1 MFERVDPA
9 LDIVK
14 LEHGVLE
21 FWERSRAFEKL
32 RELRRG
38 QPPWSF
44 LDGPITA
51 NNPMGVHHA
60 WGRTYKDAYNRYFA
74 MNGHELRYQ
83 NGFDCQGLWVEVE
96 VEKEFGFKN
105 KREIEAYGLEQ
116 FINAC
121 KARVLKY
128 AAVQTKQSVRLGM
141 WMDWD
146 NSYFTMSDENN
157 YAIWG
162 FLKKCHEQGLLY
174 KGMDAMPWCPRCGTG
189 ISEQERKEG
198 YKKVDD
204 TAVFARFPV
213 ANVPPHHTTGE
224 PEFLLVWTTTPWT
237 LPANVA
243 CAVNK
248 DLKYACVRQAGAIYY
263 LSADCLHVLKER
275 GPYEVLETIDGWD
288 LSGHHYSGPF
298 DELNLVADHRVI
310 IWDEVSA
317 TEGTGIVH
325 IAPGCGKED
334 FELGKT
340 YDLKVVA
347 PINEEGVYYPGY
359 GFLEGRKAQEV
370 TDAVLDSLREKGFY
384 YKRER
389 YSHDYPHCWRC
400 GTALLFRAV
409 SEWYINMKWRDR
421 IKAVVD
427 QARWIP
433 EWGRDQEHDWLN
445 NMGDWM
451 ISKKRYWGL
460 ALPIFPCACG
470 HVDVIGS
477 KEELQARAVE
487 GWAEFEGNS
496 PHRPWVDRVK
506 IACSKCG
513 LTISRIPDV
522 GNPWLDAG
530 IVAYSTT
537 KYFSDREYWKK
548 WVPADL
554 VLESFP
560 GQFRNWFY
568 ALLAM
573 STMMEDLPPFKAL
586 VGYALV
592 KDEKGEEMH
601 KSKGNAIWFDDAADS
616 MGADVMRWIYCRQTL
631 TSNLLFGPNV
641 ADQTK
646 RKFFRTWWNVYSFF
660 VQYANADG
668 FDASA
673 PIVPFGERPDID
685 RWLLSKLNALVAE
698 GPHIGAFDIAHLVR
712 ATEDF
717 VEDLSNW
724 YVRRN
729 RRRFWRARSADD
741 RDKLAA
747 YQTLYETLV
756 TLTKLL
762 APLVP
767 FTCEAMYQNLVRGVN
782 PQAPESVH
790 HCDYPKPND
799 ETDAAVMT
807 HMDVALRVVKLALS
821 LREARKIRVRQ
832 PLSRLSVAPRNKEE
846 VAALQRYEA
855 VILDELNIKKLEV
868 VPDAAALVDYKVR
881 ENRKALGPRFGKRL
895 GLVGKALAVLDPASV
910 ARAVQAGKEVTL
922 TVEAETVVLQ
932 ADDIFVEQQTRQGM
946 AAAEDG
952 GLVVALDLEITP
964 ELKLE
969 GLARDMVRNIQ
980 ELRKTVGLDISD
992 RITIVYQTA
1001 APSLDEVFR
1010 TFGDYIGG
1018 ETLAVRVEAGPVADG
1033 HEIQLGDAAVQ
1044 VKVQKAG

>member
-21 FWERSRAFEKL
+21 FWERSSAFEKL

-60 WGRTYKDAYNRYFA
+60 WGRTYKDLYNRYFA

-96 VEKEFGFKN
+96 VEKGLGFKS
-105 KREIEAYGLEQ
+105 KRDIEAYGLEK
-116 FINAC
+116 FINEC
-121 KARVLKY
+121 KARVNKY
-128 AAVQTKQSVRLGM
+128 AAVQTKQSIRLGM

-157 YAIWG
+157 YAIWH
-162 FLKKCHEQGLLY
+162 FLKKCHQQGLLY

-198 YKKVDD
+198 YKRVDD
-204 TAVFARFPV
+204 TAIFARFPLIG
-213 ANVPPHHTTGE
+213 ADRE
-224 PEFLLVWTTTPWT
+224 YLLVWTTTPWT

-243 CAVNK
+243 CAVNPL
-248 DLKYACVRQAGAIYY
+248 LKYARVRQHGDVYY
-263 LSADCLHVLKER
+263 LSADCLHVLKEK
-275 GPYEVLETIDGWD
+275 GAYEVLAEIVGEELVGRTYD
-288 LSGHHYSGPF
+288 GPF
-298 DELNLVADHRVI
+298 DELPVGAKAKEGHRVI
-310 IWDEVSA
+310 PWSEVAA

-334 FELGKT
+334 FQLGKELG
-340 YDLKVVA
+340 LPVLA
-347 PINEEGVYYPGY
+347 PTNEEGIYYPGY
-359 GFLEGRKAQEV
+359 GPFEGKQAHQVAEMVQEW
-370 TDAVLDSLREKGFY
+370 LREKGLY
-384 YKRER
+384 YKRET

-400 GTALLFRAV
+400 GTQLLFRAV

-421 IKAVVD
+421 IARVVD
-427 QARWIP
+427 QAKWIP
-433 EWGRDQEHDWLN
+433 EWGHDQEHDWLK

-460 ALPIFPCACG
+460 ALPIFPCSCG
-470 HVDVIGS
+470 HFEVMGS
-477 KEELQARAVE
+477 KEELKARAVE
-487 GWAEFEGNS
+487 GWVEFEGNS

-506 IACSKCG
+506 IACEKCG
-513 LTISRIPDV
+513 DKVSRIPDV

-537 KYFSDREYWKK
+537 NYFQDKEYWKK
-548 WVPADL
+548 WIPADL

-573 STMMEDLPPFKAL
+573 STMMEDVTPFKTL

-616 MGADVMRWIYCRQTL
+616 MGADVMRWIYSKQTL
-631 TSNLLFGPNV
+631 TSNLNFGPTV

-668 FDASA
+668 FD
-673 PIVPFGERPDID
+673 PKTPPVPFAERPDID
-685 RWLLSKLNALVAE
+685 RWLLTRLNTLLGE
-698 GPHIGAFDIAHLVR
+698 MKHIGEFDAATAAR
-712 ATEDF
+712 AAEDF

-729 RRRFWRARSADD
+729 RRRFWRARAADD

-747 YQTLYETLV
+747 YQTLHETLV
-756 TLTKLL
+756 TLCKAL
-762 APLVP
+762 APMVP
-767 FTCEAMYQNLVRGVN
+767 FTTEAMYQNLVGGT
-782 PQAPESVH
+782 SVH
-790 HCDYPKPND
+790 HCDYPQPGAESD
-799 ETDAAVMT
+799 QTIMH
-807 HMDVALRVVKLALS
+807 HMDIALRVVKLALS

-832 PLSRLSVAPRNKEE
+832 PLSRLSVAPRSKEE
-846 VAALQRYEA
+846 SEALRRYEA
-855 VILDELNIKKLEV
+855 VILDELNIKKLEI
-868 VPDAAALVDYKVR
+868 VPDAAALVDYRVR
-881 ENRKALGPRFGKRL
+881 ENRKVLGPRFGKRL
-895 GLVGKALAVLDPASV
+895 GEVGKALAALNPAAV
-910 ARAVQAGKEVTL
+910 ARAVQAGKPVELVLGGETVTL
-922 TVEAETVVLQ
+922 QAEE
-932 ADDIFVEQQTRQGM
+932 IHVEQQMREGI
-946 AAAEDG
+946 AAA
-952 GLVVALDLEITP
+952 
-964 ELKLE
+964 
-969 GLARDMVRNIQ
+969 
-980 ELRKTVGLDISD
+980 
-992 RITIVYQTA
+992 
-1001 APSLDEVFR
+1001 
-1010 TFGDYIGG
+1010 
-1018 ETLAVRVEAGPVADG
+1018 
-1033 HEIQLGDAAVQ
+1033 
-1044 VKVQKAG
+1044 